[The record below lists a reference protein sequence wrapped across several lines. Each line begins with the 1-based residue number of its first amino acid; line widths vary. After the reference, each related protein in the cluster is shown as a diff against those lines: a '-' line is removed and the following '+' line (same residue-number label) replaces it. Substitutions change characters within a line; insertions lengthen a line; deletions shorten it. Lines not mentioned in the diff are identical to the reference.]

1 MDNIQKNL
9 LKFSNQERRSVDILI
24 DKIQSGE
31 VIGLD
36 IKKLAGTDDIFRL
49 RKGSIRMIYR
59 KHKNN
64 KIEWIDITKRSEKT
78 YRNF

>member
-9 LKFSNQERRSVDILI
+9 LKFSNQERRSEDILI
-24 DKIQSGE
+24 AKIQSGE
-31 VIGLD
+31 AIGLD